1 MYSRISCIIDE
12 KIYVIGYC
20 SSYLQKP
27 MVVFNIETKIWEH
40 VMTEPE
46 MNYALTTSNACA
58 VMADKIYT
66 KAFYSSHVYEP
77 KESKW
82 QTEYMLNSKYWGN
95 SCVVDDVLY
104 YHDRVTNTL
113 SA

>member
-1 MYSRISCIIDE
+1 
-12 KIYVIGYC
+12 
-20 SSYLQKP
+20 
-27 MVVFNIETKIWEH
+27 MVVFNIETKMWEH